1 MEGKTI
7 VKSLELENGYH
18 LLGLDDDTV
27 ALVKVVSL
35 SIQKEELLE
44 LLGEEDEPEA
54 EATKKEK
61 EKKKSAPV
69 EEETDEAEDDSYTWD
84 DLKEMDFE
92 ELKDLVKDNDLD
104 TDPTDFDEDDEA
116 EVIAFRKEIAEE
128 IEIEIPEEDEEDE
141 EDSEPEAEPEAEDDS
156 YTWDD
161 LKEMDFEE
169 LEELCDEQ
177 NLDTDPTDF
186 DEDENGDEE
195 KLRRHIAKELGIT
208 PPKAKKKKK

>member
-92 ELKDLVKDNDLD
+92 EL
-104 TDPTDFDEDDEA
+104 
-116 EVIAFRKEIAEE
+116 
-128 IEIEIPEEDEEDE
+128 
-141 EDSEPEAEPEAEDDS
+141 
-156 YTWDD
+156 
-161 LKEMDFEE
+161 
-169 LEELCDEQ
+169 EELCAEQ